1 MEENSSSSQL
11 DQWTFRRVAE
21 ATLVLVGVALCFW
34 LIYRF
39 YAVFFIVFVAI
50 ILGTIVRPI
59 VNWLYIHK
67 LPKISG
73 VILVFAVFLI
83 LTFGFIILLFPLVS
97 EQGSMI
103 IDSIPKYYMD
113 IRTWMEDS
121 PNHFI
126 SSISQILPRELP
138 SILKAQ
144 PTDPEMIAPA
154 EQALLFM
161 TSVSKGVFITI
172 VVLVLAFHWTLDGPR
187 TIRSLIFLA
196 PKPLRL
202 DISELITSV
211 EIKIGYFILGK
222 GVLSLAVGVLALI
235 AYLIIGLPNALVLA
249 LIAGILEAVP
259 MIGPILGAVPAG
271 IIALSISPIKLVW
284 VVATTIVIQLLE
296 NNLLVPRI
304 MSKAVGVNPFV
315 SLLSIFAFGSFFG
328 IAGALLA
335 IPIAAII
342 QLFLNRYVF
351 HPSIPESENIHGRDH
366 SSRLLYEV
374 NDLVGDLQKQA
385 RIKKGGLDI
394 SEKQINFVMDE
405 IESVSTDLAELLA
418 KMPLEEQHD

>member
-1 MEENSSSSQL
+1 MEENSFSQL
-11 DQWTFRRVAE
+11 DQWTFRRVVE

-50 ILGTIVRPI
+50 ILGTVVRPI
-59 VNWLYIHK
+59 VNWLYLHK
-67 LPKISG
+67 LPKIAG

-83 LTFGFIILLFPLVS
+83 LAFGFILLLFPLVS

-103 IDSIPKYYMD
+103 IDSIPEYYLN

-121 PNHFI
+121 PNLFI
-126 SSISQILPRELP
+126 SSISEILPREVP
-138 SILKAQ
+138 SISQVQ
-144 PTDPEMIAPA
+144 PTDPEMIAPG
-154 EQALLFM
+154 EQAMLYM
-161 TSVSKGVFITI
+161 TSVSKGIFITI
-172 VVLVLAFHWTLDGPR
+172 VVLVLAFHWALDGPR
-187 TIRSLIFLA
+187 TIRSLIFLV

-202 DISELITSV
+202 DISELIASM
-211 EIKIGYFILGK
+211 ELKIGYFLLGK

-235 AYLIIGLPNALVLA
+235 AYLLIGLPNALVLA

-259 MIGPILGAVPAG
+259 MIGPVLGAIPAG
-271 IIALSISPIKLVW
+271 IIALSISPTKLIW
-284 VVATTIVIQLLE
+284 VVGTTIVIQFLE

-342 QLFLNRYVF
+342 QLFLNRYIF
-351 HPSIPESENIHGRDH
+351 HPSIPESENISGRDH

-374 NDLVGDLQKQA
+374 KDLVGDLQKQA
-385 RIKKGGLDI
+385 RNKKGGPDI
-394 SEKQINFVMDE
+394 SEKQIDFVMDE
-405 IESVSTDLAELLA
+405 IESVSTDLAKLLT
-418 KMPLEEQHD
+418 KIPLEEQYD

>member
-1 MEENSSSSQL
+1 MEENLSSSQL
-11 DQWTFRRVAE
+11 DQWTFRRVVE
-21 ATLVLVGVALCFW
+21 ATLVLVGVGLGFW

-39 YAVFFIVFVAI
+39 YAVVFIVFVAI
-50 ILGTIVRPI
+50 ILGTVVRPI
-59 VNWLYIHK
+59 VNWLYLHK
-67 LPKISG
+67 LPKIAG
-73 VILVFAVFLI
+73 VILVFTVFLI
-83 LTFGFIILLFPLVS
+83 LAFGFILLLFPLVS

-103 IDSIPKYYMD
+103 IDSIPEYYLN

-121 PNHFI
+121 PNPFI
-126 SSISQILPRELP
+126 SSISEILPREVP
-138 SILKAQ
+138 SISQVQ

-154 EQALLFM
+154 EQALLYM

-172 VVLVLAFHWTLDGPR
+172 VVLVLAFHWALDGPR
-187 TIRSLIFLA
+187 TIRSLIFLL

-202 DISELITSV
+202 DISELIASM
-211 EIKIGYFILGK
+211 ELKIGYFLLGK
-222 GVLSLAVGVLALI
+222 GALSLAVGVLALI

-259 MIGPILGAVPAG
+259 MIGPILGAIPAG
-271 IIALSISPIKLVW
+271 IIALSISPTKLIW
-284 VVATTIVIQLLE
+284 VVGATIVIQFLE

-328 IAGALLA
+328 IAGALMA

-351 HPSIPESENIHGRDH
+351 HPSIPESENISGRDH

-374 NDLVGDLQKQA
+374 KDLVGDLQKQA
-385 RIKKGGLDI
+385 RIKKGGSDI
-394 SEKQINFVMDE
+394 TEKQRDFVMDE

-418 KMPLEEQHD
+418 KIPLEEQHD